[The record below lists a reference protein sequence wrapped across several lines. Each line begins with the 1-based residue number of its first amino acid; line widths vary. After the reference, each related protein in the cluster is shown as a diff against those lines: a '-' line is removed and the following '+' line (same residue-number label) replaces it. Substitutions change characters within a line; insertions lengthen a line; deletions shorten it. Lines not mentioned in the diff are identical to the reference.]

1 MNIEAH
7 EARDVTVVKL
17 NGEINS
23 STADQVQD
31 ELLPLIAPGRKLL
44 LDMSEVSYISSVG
57 LRALLLLHRETVNQD
72 GRIVLTGLSEMI
84 HDTMFI
90 TGFLEFF
97 EAYDSYDEGLA
108 ALDEGENGR
117 A

>member
-1 MNIEAH
+1 MNIETHQAG
-7 EARDVTVVKL
+7 DVTVVTL
-17 NGEINS
+17 DGEINS

-31 ELLPLIAPGRKLL
+31 ALLPLIAPGRKLL
-44 LDMSEVSYISSVG
+44 LDMSGVSYISSIG
-57 LRALLLLHRETVNQD
+57 LRALLLLHRETANQH

-97 EAYDSYDEGLA
+97 EAYETYEQGLA
-108 ALDEGENGR
+108 ALAEG